1 MYASDLSMGKK
12 DYDKPKK
19 VKPILEIISLE
30 EWNTDIEQYHLT
42 FKILHCNIPQ
52 IT

>member
-1 MYASDLSMGKK
+1 MANQ
-12 DYDKPKK
+12 K
-19 VKPILEIISLE
+19 VKATLEIISLE

-52 IT
+52 ITQLD